1 MCVFLRRNDEDHQL
15 SFSMGVQ
22 IAGEA
27 NLLGC
32 EDMECRHTAI
42 HTSGIW
48 CLADVS
54 SVSPSSEQTVPAKG

>member
-1 MCVFLRRNDEDHQL
+1 MAQQLRLELLCVCVCVFLRRNEEDHQS

-32 EDMECRHTAI
+32 EDMACRHMAL
-42 HTSGIW
+42 HTNLIAVQ
-48 CLADVS
+48 L
-54 SVSPSSEQTVPAKG
+54 PLR